1 MSNTRPRY
9 PSSGGSYID
18 DGKTLTRVAEPTAAD
33 PGKTAR
39 MAASP
44 PPAKERAARTKAS
57 KAAPTPP
64 AVDVNTNGPAAP
76 ADA

>member
-18 DGKTLTRVAEPTAAD
+18 DGKTLTRVTEPTVAD

-39 MAASP
+39 TAASP
-44 PPAKERAARTKAS
+44 PPAKERAARTKAP
-57 KAAPTPP
+57 KAAPSTPT
-64 AVDVNTNGPAAP
+64 VDENTHGPAAP